1 MSLAVLCF
9 VLCRLPSLQFSQL
22 VCHLVLSYCLSFK
35 DSDDSSLVDA
45 CQSIIK
51 DLFPSLVSQLQRA
64 GWVTGHHLLGLK
76 EWRYTV
82 N

>member
-1 MSLAVLCF
+1 M
-9 VLCRLPSLQFSQL
+9 
-22 VCHLVLSYCLSFK
+22 LSSIIAILSTYCLSFK